1 MATVSQPT
9 PSTRERLIDVAQ
21 ELIYLQGY
29 EGTSVA
35 EILEKAEVNSGSLY
49 YYFKSKEDLLL
60 AVLDK
65 YKEML
70 WPVLLEPVFKQT
82 QDPIDRIFALLAAYR
97 QGLEYTA
104 CTQGCP
110 IGNLALEL
118 SDHPRVREKIAENFE
133 GWCDAIRKCLEEAGA
148 RLPAE
153 LDRRKLSKF
162 ILTVMEGGVMQ
173 ARAYGSIEPF
183 DACVEQLRDYFD
195 RLMLPAPKPRDAS
208 AGGTHPEARG
218 ERQI

>member
-1 MATVSQPT
+1 MPVASQPS

-21 ELIYLQGY
+21 ELIYLHGY
-29 EGTSVA
+29 EGTGVA

-60 AVLDK
+60 AVLEK

-82 QDPIDRIFALLAAYR
+82 QDPIERIFALLGAYR

-118 SDHPRVREKIAENFE
+118 SDHPRVREKIAENFD
-133 GWCDAIRKCLEEAGA
+133 GWCEAICKCLEEAGE
-148 RLPAE
+148 RLPPD

-173 ARAYGSIEPF
+173 ARAHGSIEPF

-195 RLMLPAPKPRDAS
+195 RLMMPPPKQEESS
-208 AGGTHPEARG
+208 AGGQSKANG
-218 ERQI
+218 